1 MVNKIYN
8 FLCAPPH
15 MDKIIAAVYF
25 AYRLSLSVEAMHQ
38 EVFPCGALFFGNK
51 SYEIT
56 RTHLDK
62 WHNTI

>member
-1 MVNKIYN
+1 
-8 FLCAPPH
+8 
-15 MDKIIAAVYF
+15 MDKIIATVYF

-56 RTHLDK
+56 RTYLDK